1 MRKHPIT
8 VQVRRSISAALVLA
22 LSAAACNS
30 SPDLDKELDTV
41 RSWTATVELATS
53 EHHEGATPRH
63 FTTHLLDEAAK
74 ALEESRQ
81 TLSQVARSDEERRRA
96 RGATDSLAM
105 ELQSARQDE
114 GSR

>member
-8 VQVRRSISAALVLA
+8 VRVRRSISAALVLA
-22 LSAAACNS
+22 LPAAACNS
-30 SPDLDKELDTV
+30 SPDPDKELDTV
-41 RSWTATVELATS
+41 RAWAATVELATS
-53 EHHEGATPRH
+53 EHHAGATPRH

-81 TLSQVARSDEERRRA
+81 TLSEVARSDEERGRA
-96 RGATDSLAM
+96 RAATDSLATA
-105 ELQSARQDE
+105 LQRARQEE